1 MPDNTLKR
9 HALTLIAVLISVIPP
24 AAAILLY
31 FPVWKSAGAV
41 SVVSGFGILLLTL
54 ASVPILRLI
63 GERFKS
69 PSAHVMWLVLFIIFF
84 ALSKI
89 AEQMVVISFVGFV
102 SNLIASF
109 IFRAARGRKNE
120 A

>member
-9 HALTLIAVLISVIPP
+9 HALTLLAVLVSVIPP

-41 SVVSGFGILLLTL
+41 SVFSGFGIFLLTL
-54 ASVPILRLI
+54 ASVPLFRLI
-63 GERFKS
+63 KAKMKS

-89 AEQMVVISFVGFV
+89 ADQMVVISFVGFV
-102 SNLIASF
+102 SNLISSF
-109 IFRAARGRKNE
+109 IFRAARGGKNE

>member
-1 MPDNTLKR
+1 MADNTLKR
-9 HALTLIAVLISVIPP
+9 HALTLVAILMSVAPP

-41 SVVSGFGILLLTL
+41 SVVSGFGMLLLTL
-54 ASVPILRLI
+54 ASVPIFRLI
-63 GERFKS
+63 KEKFKS
-69 PSAHVMWLVLFIIFF
+69 PSAHVMWLIMFVLFF

-89 AEQMVVISFVGFV
+89 ADQMIVISFIGFV

-109 IFRAARGRKNE
+109 IFRTARSGENE
-120 A
+120 T